1 MSPTLLLVFGLTA
14 VVGAIVLLFIG
25 VGVLNSGKS
34 GVGRSLEV
42 LEAFSSAPA
51 SMTDEFDPGFK
62 TRVLDP
68 TNAWFGRLGRRLT
81 PGDHQARMRAKLDA
95 AGNPSGWS
103 VEKITQLKASGFV
116 AGLAGAMALV
126 LVAGFSTRVSVVVAV
141 VLSLAGYYGVDL
153 WLYQKA
159 SDRAGSMRKD
169 IADSIDLLTISV
181 EAGLGFDA
189 ALAHV
194 AKNTEGPLADEF
206 ARMLQEMQIGM
217 GRSQALRA
225 LGERSQPAEL
235 RSFTT
240 AMIQADAFGI
250 PVGKV
255 LRVQSSELRL
265 KRRQSAEEKAQ
276 KVPVKILFPLIFFI
290 LPTLFLIVMGPGVIS
305 LMSSFGEAGL

>member
-1 MSPTLLLVFGLTA
+1 MNPTLLLVLGLAA
-14 VVGAIVLLFIG
+14 VVGAIVLLFVG
-25 VGVLNSGKS
+25 VGVLSSAKS

-62 TRVLDP
+62 TRVVDP

-81 PGDHQARMRAKLDA
+81 PGDHHTRMRAKLDA

-116 AGLAGAMALV
+116 AGLAGALALV
-126 LVAGFSTRVSVVVAV
+126 LGLGLGTKTSVVVAV
-141 VLSLAGYYGVDL
+141 GLSLAGYYGVDL

-159 SDRAGSMRKD
+159 SDRSASMRND

-194 AKNTEGPLADEF
+194 AKNTDGPLADEF

-225 LGERSQPAEL
+225 LGERSQLAEL

-265 KRRQSAEEKAQ
+265 KRRQMAEEKAQ